1 MKDGGDGMV
10 PALEIEELSVY
21 YGEDCALEN
30 ISLNVEQNEFLGII
44 GPNGGG
50 KTTLLKA
57 ILGLVQPR
65 AGMIRILGETG
76 DKARRSIGYVPQ
88 FSRFDR
94 RFPISVEE
102 VVLMGRL
109 AGRSPWFV
117 RYGRAD
123 RGMAASLLERLE
135 IADLGRRQIGQ
146 LSGGQLQRVMI
157 ARALAVEPRILIL
170 DEPTASVDSASK
182 TRIYDILRDLNREMT
197 ILIVTHDLSAVSSNI
212 GKIACLNQ
220 QLFYHG
226 RTELEAGLVERVYG
240 CPVDLIAHG
249 VPHRVL
255 RNHDGEGGGL

>member
-1 MKDGGDGMV
+1 MSL
-10 PALEIEELSVY
+10 ALEIANLNVY
-21 YGEDCALEN
+21 FGEDCALEDV
-30 ISLNVEQNEFLGII
+30 SLNVEEKEFLGII

-57 ILGLVQPR
+57 ILGLIKPR
-65 AGMIRILGETG
+65 SGMVKIFGETG
-76 DKARRSIGYVPQ
+76 DAARRNIGYVPQ

-94 RFPISVEE
+94 RFPINVEE

-109 AGRSPWFV
+109 AGRKPWLV
-117 RYGRAD
+117 QYNGAD
-123 RGMAASLLERLE
+123 RAMVDEL
-135 IADLGRRQIGQ
+135 LGRMGIAELKKRQIGQ
-146 LSGGQLQRVMI
+146 LSGGQLQRVLI
-157 ARALAVEPRILIL
+157 ARALAVEPRILVL

-182 TRIYDILRDLNREMT
+182 TRIYDILKELNQEIT

-212 GKIACLNQ
+212 DRIACLNQ

-226 RTELEAGLVERVYG
+226 RTELEAGLVEKVYG

-255 RNHDGEGGGL
+255 RGHEEGSL

>member
-1 MKDGGDGMV
+1 MSL
-10 PALEIEELSVY
+10 ALEIQNLSVF
-21 YGEDCALEN
+21 YGEDCALEK
-30 ISLNVEQNEFLGII
+30 ISLNVEEREFLGII

-57 ILGLVQPR
+57 ILGLVQPQS
-65 AGMIRILGETG
+65 GTVRIFGQTG

-88 FSRFDR
+88 FSKFDR

-117 RYGRAD
+117 RYDDKD
-123 RGMAASLLERLE
+123 RMVVQSLLARLE
-135 IADLGRRQIGQ
+135 ILDLKQRQIGQ
-146 LSGGQLQRVMI
+146 LSGGQLQRVLI

-182 TRIYDILRDLNREMT
+182 TRIYDILKELNKEMT

-212 GKIACLNQ
+212 DKIACLNQ

-226 RTELEAGLVERVYG
+226 RTELEAGLVEKVYG

-255 RNHDGEGGGL
+255 RGHEHEGGAI

>member
-1 MKDGGDGMV
+1 MSL
-10 PALEIEELSVY
+10 ALEIQNLSVF
-21 YGEDCALEN
+21 YGEDCALEK
-30 ISLNVEQNEFLGII
+30 ISLIVEEHEFLGII

-57 ILGLVQPR
+57 ILGLVQPQS
-65 AGMIRILGETG
+65 GTVRIFGQTG

-88 FSRFDR
+88 FSKFDR

-117 RYGRAD
+117 RYDDKD
-123 RGMAASLLERLE
+123 RMVVQSLLARLE
-135 IADLGRRQIGQ
+135 ILDLKQRQIGQ
-146 LSGGQLQRVMI
+146 LSGGQLQRVLI

-182 TRIYDILRDLNREMT
+182 TRIYDILKELNKEMT

-212 GKIACLNQ
+212 DKIACLNQ

-226 RTELEAGLVERVYG
+226 RTELEAGLVEKVYG

-255 RNHDGEGGGL
+255 RGHEHEGGAI

>member
-1 MKDGGDGMV
+1 MNL
-10 PALEIEELSVY
+10 ALEINNLSVY

-30 ISLNVEQNEFLGII
+30 ISLNVQEHEFLGII

-57 ILGLVQPR
+57 ILGLVQPQT
-65 AGMIRILGETG
+65 GTIRIFGQSG
-76 DKARRSIGYVPQ
+76 DKGRRQIGYVPQ

-109 AGRSPWFV
+109 ARRSPWFV
-117 RYGRAD
+117 RFAD
-123 RGMAASLLERLE
+123 QDRTLVESLLARLE
-135 IADLGRRQIGQ
+135 IADLKHRQIGQ
-146 LSGGQLQRVMI
+146 LSGGQLQRVLI
-157 ARALAVEPRILIL
+157 ARALAVDPRILIL

-182 TRIYDILRDLNREMT
+182 TRIYEILKELNKEMT

-212 GKIACLNQ
+212 DKIACLNQ

-226 RTELEAGLVERVYG
+226 RTELEAGLVEKVYG

-255 RNHDGEGGGL
+255 QGHDDEGGTL

>member
-1 MKDGGDGMV
+1 MLSAHELAIGYPGHLVGSGF
-10 PALEIEELSVY
+10 ELSLRP
-21 YGEDCALEN
+21 GEALA
-30 ISLNVEQNEFLGII
+30 LL

-57 ILGLVQPR
+57 ILGLVTPDS
-65 AGMIRILGETG
+65 GEIRIFGRSGES
-76 DKARRSIGYVPQ
+76 ARRSIGYVPQ

-102 VVLMGRL
+102 VVLIGRL
-109 AGRSPWFV
+109 AGRSPWFS
-117 RYGRAD
+117 RFSRAD
-123 RGMAASLLERLE
+123 RQLVDALLERLE
-135 IADLGRRQIGQ
+135 IADLKHRQIGQ
-146 LSGGQLQRVMI
+146 LSGGQLQRVLI

-182 TRIYDILRDLNREMT
+182 TRIYDLLKELNREMT

-212 GKIACLNQ
+212 DKIACLNQ

-226 RTELEAGLVERVYG
+226 QTELEAGLVEKVYG

-255 RNHDGEGGGL
+255 RGHEEESR

>member
-1 MKDGGDGMV
+1 M
-10 PALEIEELSVY
+10 LEIKDLQVS
-21 YGEDCALEN
+21 YGGIEALRG
-30 ISLNVEQNEFLGII
+30 ISLNVEEHEFLGII

-57 ILGLVQPR
+57 ILGLVQPQS
-65 AGMIRILGETG
+65 GTVRIFGQTG

-88 FSRFDR
+88 FSKFDR

-117 RYGRAD
+117 RYDDKD
-123 RGMAASLLERLE
+123 RMVVQSLLARLE
-135 IADLGRRQIGQ
+135 ILDLKQRQIGQ
-146 LSGGQLQRVMI
+146 LSGGQLQRVLI

-182 TRIYDILRDLNREMT
+182 TRIYDILKELKKEMT

-212 GKIACLNQ
+212 DKIACLNQ

-226 RTELEAGLVERVYG
+226 RTELEAGLVEKVYG

-255 RNHDGEGGGL
+255 RGHEHEGGAI

>member
-1 MKDGGDGMV
+1 MSL
-10 PALEIEELSVY
+10 ALEIQNLSVY
-21 YGEDCALEN
+21 YGEDCALEKV
-30 ISLNVEQNEFLGII
+30 SLNVAENEFLGII

-57 ILGLVQPR
+57 ILGLVQPT
-65 AGMIRILGETG
+65 AGTVRIFGQSGERG
-76 DKARRSIGYVPQ
+76 RRNIGYVPQ

-109 AGRSPWFV
+109 AVRSSWFV
-117 RYGRAD
+117 RYDATDRALVD
-123 RGMAASLLERLE
+123 SLLKRLE
-135 IADLGRRQIGQ
+135 IADLKQRQIGQ
-146 LSGGQLQRVMI
+146 LSGGQLQRVLI

-182 TRIYDILRDLNREMT
+182 TRIYEILKELNKEMT

-212 GKIACLNQ
+212 DKIACLNQ

-226 RTELEAGLVERVYG
+226 RTELEAGLVEKVYG

-255 RNHDGEGGGL
+255 RGHETEGGAL

>member
-1 MKDGGDGMV
+1 MSL
-10 PALEIEELSVY
+10 ALEISNLSVY
-21 YGEDCALEN
+21 YGEDCALEK
-30 ISLNVEQNEFLGII
+30 ISLNVQEHEFLGII

-57 ILGLVQPR
+57 ILGLVQPQT
-65 AGMIRILGETG
+65 GTIRIFGQSGEKG
-76 DKARRSIGYVPQ
+76 RRQIGYVPQ

-109 AGRSPWFV
+109 ARRSPWFV
-117 RYGRAD
+117 RFAD
-123 RGMAASLLERLE
+123 QDRILVESLLARLE
-135 IADLGRRQIGQ
+135 IADLKHRQIGQ
-146 LSGGQLQRVMI
+146 LSGGQLQRVLI
-157 ARALAVEPRILIL
+157 ARALAVDPRILIL

-182 TRIYDILRDLNREMT
+182 TRIYEILKELNKEMT

-212 GKIACLNQ
+212 DKIACLNQ

-226 RTELEAGLVERVYG
+226 RTELEAGLVEKVYG

-255 RNHDGEGGGL
+255 QGHDDEGGTL

>member
-1 MKDGGDGMV
+1 MSL
-10 PALEIEELSVY
+10 ALEINNLSVF

-30 ISLNVEQNEFLGII
+30 ISLNVEEHEFLGII

-57 ILGLVQPR
+57 ILGLVKPQS
-65 AGMIRILGETG
+65 GTVRIFGLTG
-76 DKARRSIGYVPQ
+76 GNARLHIGYVPQ

-109 AGRSPWFV
+109 AGRNPWLV
-117 RYGRAD
+117 RYEAKD
-123 RGMAASLLERLE
+123 HELVDSLLGRLE
-135 IADLGRRQIGQ
+135 ILDLKHRQIGQ
-146 LSGGQLQRVMI
+146 LSGGQLQRVLI

-182 TRIYDILRDLNREMT
+182 TRIYEILKDLNKEMT

-212 GKIACLNQ
+212 DKIACLNQ

-226 RTELEAGLVERVYG
+226 RTELEAGLVEKVYG

-255 RNHDGEGGGL
+255 RGHEDDGGAL

>member
-1 MKDGGDGMV
+1 MSL
-10 PALEIEELSVY
+10 ALEIQDLSVY
-21 YGEDCALEN
+21 YEDDCVLDKIN
-30 ISLNVEQNEFLGII
+30 LNVEEREFLGII

-57 ILGLVQPR
+57 LLGLVQPQN
-65 AGMIRILGETG
+65 GTIRIFGSTG
-76 DKARRSIGYVPQ
+76 REARRNIGYVPQ

-94 RFPISVEE
+94 RFPICVQE

-109 AGRSPWFV
+109 AGRNSFLF
-117 RYGRAD
+117 RYSD
-123 RGMAASLLERLE
+123 RDHRLVDSLLERLE
-135 IADLGRRQIGQ
+135 IGDLKRRQIGH
-146 LSGGQLQRVMI
+146 LSGGQLQRVLI

-182 TRIYDILRDLNREMT
+182 IRIYELLKELNREMT

-212 GKIACLNQ
+212 DKIACLNQ
-220 QLFYHG
+220 QLYYHG

-255 RNHDGEGGGL
+255 REHEGEGGARQWKQS

>member
-1 MKDGGDGMV
+1 MGL
-10 PALEIEELSVY
+10 ALDISNLTVY
-21 YGEDCALEN
+21 YGEDCALKD
-30 ISLNVEQNEFLGII
+30 ISLQVEEREFLGII

-57 ILGLVQPR
+57 ILGLVQPES
-65 AGMIRILGETG
+65 GEIRIYGAAGTT
-76 DKARRSIGYVPQ
+76 ARRSIGYVPQ

-109 AGRSPWFV
+109 AGRSPWFLQFTN
-117 RYGRAD
+117 AD
-123 RGMAASLLERLE
+123 RKLVDDLLERLE
-135 IADLGRRQIGQ
+135 IAELKKRQIGQ
-146 LSGGQLQRVMI
+146 LSGGQLQRVLI
-157 ARALAVEPRILIL
+157 ARALAVEPRMLIL

-182 TRIYDILRDLNREMT
+182 TRIYEILKELNQEMT

-212 GKIACLNQ
+212 DRIACLNQ
-220 QLFYHG
+220 QLYYHG
-226 RTELEAGLVERVYG
+226 RTEMEAGLVEQVYG

-255 RNHDGEGGGL
+255 RRHEEAQH

>member
-1 MKDGGDGMV
+1 MGL
-10 PALEIEELSVY
+10 ALDISNLSVF
-21 YGEDCALEN
+21 YGEDCALKEVN
-30 ISLNVEQNEFLGII
+30 LHVDDREFLAII

-57 ILGLVQPR
+57 ILGLVQPESG
-65 AGMIRILGETG
+65 AIRIFGETG
-76 DKARRSIGYVPQ
+76 VAARRSIGYVPQ

-94 RFPISVEE
+94 RFPISVDE

-109 AGRSPWFV
+109 AGRSPWFL
-117 RYGRAD
+117 RFTDQD
-123 RGMAASLLERLE
+123 RKMVEALLMRLE
-135 IADLGRRQIGQ
+135 IADLKHRQIGQ
-146 LSGGQLQRVMI
+146 LSGGQLQRVLI

-182 TRIYDILRDLNREMT
+182 TRIYEILKELNQEMT

-212 GKIACLNQ
+212 DKIACLNQ

-226 RTELEAGLVERVYG
+226 RTELEAGLVEKVYG

-255 RNHDGEGGGL
+255 RGHEEGTV

>member
-1 MKDGGDGMV
+1 MDGGGMSL
-10 PALEIEELSVY
+10 ALEINNLSVF
-21 YGEDCALEN
+21 YGEDCALEK
-30 ISLNVEQNEFLGII
+30 ISLDVAEHEFLGII

-57 ILGLVQPR
+57 ILGLVQPQS
-65 AGMIRILGETG
+65 GTVRIFGETG
-76 DKARRSIGYVPQ
+76 DKARRNIGYVPQ

-117 RYGRAD
+117 RYDAKD
-123 RGMAASLLERLE
+123 LELVESLLGRLE
-135 IADLGRRQIGQ
+135 IADLKKRQIGQ
-146 LSGGQLQRVMI
+146 LSGGQLQRVLI

-182 TRIYDILRDLNREMT
+182 TRIYEILKELNAEMT

-212 GKIACLNQ
+212 DKIACLNQ

-226 RTELEAGLVERVYG
+226 RTELEAGLVEKVYG

-255 RNHDGEGGGL
+255 RGHEEGTL

>member
-1 MKDGGDGMV
+1 MNL
-10 PALEIEELSVY
+10 ALEISKLNVY
-21 YGEDCALEN
+21 YGDDCALED
-30 ISLNVEQNEFLGII
+30 ISLKVEEREFLGII

-57 ILGLVQPR
+57 ILGLIQPQS
-65 AGMIRILGETG
+65 GEILIFGDTGE
-76 DKARRSIGYVPQ
+76 KARRSIGYVPQ

-94 RFPISVEE
+94 RFPIRVEE

-109 AGRSPWFV
+109 AGRTPWLV
-117 RYGRAD
+117 RYDARD
-123 RGMAASLLERLE
+123 REIVEALLKKLE
-135 IADLGRRQIGQ
+135 LADLKDRQIGQ
-146 LSGGQLQRVMI
+146 LSGGQLQRVLI

-182 TRIYDILRDLNREMT
+182 TRIYDILKELNQEIT

-212 GKIACLNQ
+212 DKIACLNR
-220 QLFYHG
+220 QLYYHG
-226 RTELEAGLVERVYG
+226 RSELEAGLVEKVYG

-255 RNHDGEGGGL
+255 RGHEEGQL